1 MLTPFHTI
9 DKWVEYAQHYFNMNI
24 KNLKMAD
31 VIFSNDK
38 ISLKKSF
45 MGFSTSVI
53 YTPTGS
59 TVKAI
64 GEEYNQDACNKIE
77 AVINAKDENLEAA
90 VNEAAGVK
98 SAAMSNIRL
107 EGCISADHEFVA
119 LQLLAYKDL
128 RYTPITDVRIYEGKS
143 AEIVSRLF

>member
-9 DKWVEYAQHYFNMNI
+9 DKWVEHAQHYFNMNI

-45 MGFSTSVI
+45 LSTSVI

>member
-1 MLTPFHTI
+1 
-9 DKWVEYAQHYFNMNI
+9 
-24 KNLKMAD
+24 
-31 VIFSNDK
+31 
-38 ISLKKSF
+38 
-45 MGFSTSVI
+45 MGLSTSVI

-64 GEEYNQDACNKIE
+64 GEEYSQDGGNKIE

-98 SAAMSNIRL
+98 PAAMSNIRL

-128 RYTPITDVRIYEGKS
+128 RYTPITDVRIYEGKA
-143 AEIVSRLF
+143 AEIVSKLF

>member
-1 MLTPFHTI
+1 MLTPFHII

-59 TVKAI
+59 TVKAF
-64 GEEYNQDACNKIE
+64 GEEYSQDAGNKIE

-98 SAAMSNIRL
+98 PSAMSTIRL

-119 LQLLAYKDL
+119 LQLLSYKDL

>member
-1 MLTPFHTI
+1 M
-9 DKWVEYAQHYFNMNI
+9 KI

-38 ISLKKSF
+38 ISIKKSF
-45 MGFSTSVI
+45 MGLSTSVV

-64 GEEYNQDACNKIE
+64 GEEYSQDGGNKIE

-98 SAAMSNIRL
+98 PAAMSNIRL

-128 RYTPITDVRIYEGKS
+128 RYTPITDVRIYEGKA
-143 AEIVSRLF
+143 AEIVSKLF

>member
-1 MLTPFHTI
+1 MLTPFHII

-45 MGFSTSVI
+45 LSTSVI

-64 GEEYNQDACNKIE
+64 GEEYNQDGGNKIE

-98 SAAMSNIRL
+98 SAAMSCIRL

>member
-1 MLTPFHTI
+1 M
-9 DKWVEYAQHYFNMNI
+9 DKVGGVCSTLFKMNI

-31 VIFSNDK
+31 AIFSNDK

-45 MGFSTSVI
+45 MGFGTSVV

-59 TVKAI
+59 KIKAI
-64 GEEYNQDACNKIE
+64 GEEYSQDAGNKIE

-90 VNEAAGVK
+90 VNAAAGIK
-98 SAAMSNIRL
+98 AIAMSTIRL
-107 EGCISADHEFVA
+107 EGCISDDHEFVA

-128 RYTPITDVRIYEGKS
+128 RYSPITDIKIYEGKS
-143 AEIVSRLF
+143 AEIVSKLF

>member
-1 MLTPFHTI
+1 MLTPFHII

-45 MGFSTSVI
+45 LSTSVI

>member
-1 MLTPFHTI
+1 
-9 DKWVEYAQHYFNMNI
+9 
-24 KNLKMAD
+24 
-31 VIFSNDK
+31 
-38 ISLKKSF
+38 

-90 VNEAAGVK
+90 VNEAAGIK
-98 SAAMSNIRL
+98 SIAMSNIRL
-107 EGCISADHEFVA
+107 EGCISDDHEFVA
-119 LQLLAYKDL
+119 LQLLSYKDL
-128 RYTPITDVRIYEGKS
+128 RYSPITDIKIYEGKS
-143 AEIVSRLF
+143 AEIVSKLF